1 MPNSLPSSRSALP
14 TRTEAWPLSS
24 MAFRMAPSLD
34 LEEASLEDVQRY
46 AADKPWVLPSRQL
59 LFFCDIHADAD
70 AFSLSL
76 EASGGVERTGH
87 GDHDFEL
94 TSNGRRSLFIIGG
107 DCFDKGPEN
116 LRLLSCLQHLIE
128 LGAEVNILAGNHD
141 LRTYLG
147 LYYAGRRETKLQHL
161 FVRMG
166 KKTMPLFREIWEAQR
181 RAGEAHGA
189 LLDAAE
195 VRRRL
200 FPTEAWY
207 SDFRSEA
214 AALIPPKKLLKEIQR
229 IREKTADLELTC
241 KDLGMTLGEVYSA
254 LEAARRMFLRPE
266 GQFGWYFERMNIAL
280 REGSFL
286 FIHAGVDDAVARV
299 LRNGGVDALNR
310 WYKRLFDADLF
321 ELYHGPLG
329 NAFRTK
335 YRDIDF
341 PLTAQG
347 VSDLHGAGIYAMVH
361 GHRNILRG
369 QRLMLRQGVLNF
381 ECDAS
386 VDRNTR
392 RLEGLEGPGGASV
405 IFEPGGRIRAISTD
419 YPFIK
424 DFDPA
429 RVFELTTQTRAE
441 TTEDR
446 DMAQTPQPDVENT
459 NTEDPEDARS
469 TDAAARDPRPR
480 TKGKIKLDS
489 VMQRSEAVAYF
500 SALVDGLRHGQ
511 LQFRQG
517 GEDLSLSPGEEVAVQ
532 VKASRKG
539 DREKVAFE
547 VEWQLGG
554 SEELQS

>member
-1 MPNSLPSSRSALP
+1 MAHSPSFAPSALP
-14 TRTEAWPLSS
+14 TRAQPWPLSS
-24 MAFRMAPSLD
+24 TTLQVAPSLD
-34 LEEASLEDVQRY
+34 LEEASLEDVRRY
-46 AADKPWVLPSRQL
+46 AADKAWVLPSRLL
-59 LFFCDIHADAD
+59 LFFCDIHADTD
-70 AFSLSL
+70 AFLLSL
-76 EASGGVERTGH
+76 EASGGVQRTGP
-87 GDHDFEL
+87 GDRDLEL
-94 TSNGRRSLFIIGG
+94 TARGRRALFIIGG
-107 DCFDKGPEN
+107 DCFDKGPDN

-166 KKTMPLFREIWEAQR
+166 KKTMPLFREIWETKR
-181 RAGEAHGA
+181 RAGGA
-189 LLDAAE
+189 DGELLDAAE

-200 FPTEAWY
+200 FPTESWY

-229 IREKTADLELTC
+229 IREKTAELEVTC
-241 KDLGMTLGEVYSA
+241 QNLGMTLGEVYAA
-254 LEAARRMFLRPE
+254 LEEARRMFLTSE

-280 REGSFL
+280 QEGSFL
-286 FIHAGVDDAVARV
+286 FVHAGVDDAVARV
-299 LRNGGVDALNR
+299 LKNGGVDALNT

-321 ELYHGPLG
+321 ELYHGALG

-347 VSDLHGAGIYAMVH
+347 VNDLHGAGIYAIVH

-392 RLEGLEGPGGASV
+392 RLEGLEGPGGACV
-405 IFEPGGRIRAISTD
+405 IFEPGGPIRAISTD

-429 RVFELTTQTRAE
+429 RVFEFTSTPRRAE
-441 TTEDR
+441 TRED
-446 DMAQTPQPDVENT
+446 
-459 NTEDPEDARS
+459 
-469 TDAAARDPRPR
+469 
-480 TKGKIKLDS
+480 
-489 VMQRSEAVAYF
+489 
-500 SALVDGLRHGQ
+500 
-511 LQFRQG
+511 
-517 GEDLSLSPGEEVAVQ
+517 
-532 VKASRKG
+532 
-539 DREKVAFE
+539 
-547 VEWQLGG
+547 
-554 SEELQS
+554 

>member
-1 MPNSLPSSRSALP
+1 MANSPSLAPSALP
-14 TRTEAWPLSS
+14 TRAQAWPLSS
-24 MAFRMAPSLD
+24 TTPDAAPSLD
-34 LEEASLEDVQRY
+34 PEEASLEDVQRY
-46 AADKPWVLPSRQL
+46 AADKLWVLPSRRL
-59 LFFCDIHADAD
+59 LFFCDIHADTD
-70 AFSLSL
+70 AFLLSL
-76 EASGGVERTGH
+76 EASGGVQRTGP
-87 GDHDFEL
+87 GDREL
-94 TSNGRRSLFIIGG
+94 VLTARGRRSIFIIGG
-107 DCFDKGPEN
+107 DCFDKGPHN

-128 LGAEVNILAGNHD
+128 LGAELNILAGNHD

-166 KKTMPLFREIWEAQR
+166 KKTMPLFREIWDAKL
-181 RAGEAHGA
+181 RAGDADGE

-200 FPTEAWY
+200 FPAESWY

-229 IREKTADLELTC
+229 IREKSAELEITC
-241 KDLGMTLGEVYSA
+241 QNLGMTLGEVYAA
-254 LEAARRMFLRPE
+254 LQEAREMFLTPE
-266 GQFGWYFERMNIAL
+266 GRFGWYFERMNIAL

-286 FIHAGVDDAVARV
+286 FVHAGVDDAVARV
-299 LRNGGVDALNR
+299 LKNGGVDALNA
-310 WYKRLFDADLF
+310 WYKRSFDADLF

-347 VSDLHGAGIYAMVH
+347 VSDLHGAGIYAIVH

-369 QRLMLRQGVLNF
+369 QRLMLRHGVLNF

-405 IFEPGGRIRAISTD
+405 IFEPGGRIQAISTD

-429 RVFELTTQTRAE
+429 RVFELT
-441 TTEDR
+441 
-446 DMAQTPQPDVENT
+446 
-459 NTEDPEDARS
+459 S
-469 TDAAARDPRPR
+469 T
-480 TKGKIKLDS
+480 
-489 VMQRSEAVAYF
+489 
-500 SALVDGLRHGQ
+500 
-511 LQFRQG
+511 
-517 GEDLSLSPGEEVAVQ
+517 
-532 VKASRKG
+532 
-539 DREKVAFE
+539 
-547 VEWQLGG
+547 
-554 SEELQS
+554 